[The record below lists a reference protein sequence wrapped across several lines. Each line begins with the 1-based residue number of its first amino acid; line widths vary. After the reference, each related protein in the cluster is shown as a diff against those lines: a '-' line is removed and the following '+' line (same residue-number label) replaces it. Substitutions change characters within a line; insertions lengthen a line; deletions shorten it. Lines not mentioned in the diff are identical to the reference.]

1 MPGRVAGPGEDHG
14 EVKMTEEPN
23 LKAALSL
30 ARWGIPCFPC
40 GADKRPKV
48 KWTVEATSDAGKI
61 RHWWSKFPDAL
72 PALPTGRASGLC
84 VIDLDVKNGKNGIEA
99 YRSLGLDPTEA
110 GAVVRTASG
119 GIHLYFN
126 HVEGLRNSQDRLGQG
141 IDVRADGGYVI
152 APGATGPAGPYEIKD
167 GHLDTIELIGVQPPD
182 SVVQMLCRPKAHSSG
197 KSNPSLAD
205 LKAALSYIPS
215 DGSREDWIRILM
227 ALHAASEGRAEGLE
241 LAQKWSA
248 DYPDYDPAEVE
259 EQWCS
264 FRDIPAGGITV
275 ATLFHEAK
283 QCGWRRVSSDDF
295 DDLDDFRD
303 VAVGQIEELN
313 QRYALVRIGGNAA
326 IADFRPNGD
335 IEFMSSTAFREIY
348 SNQKFGKKA
357 LGTAWITHPKRR
369 TFLDGV
375 VFDPS
380 RKAGP
385 SFLNLFRGFALEPQA
400 NAPFDLIHD
409 HVVQVLASGNNR
421 HADYIFS
428 WLADIVQ
435 NPAEK
440 PGVALVLKGQKGVGK
455 DTLAEIMKSILGRRH
470 SAHVA
475 STQRLTARFNAA
487 FATALLIHVEE
498 AIWGGQQDA
507 KGVVQSLITCP
518 SLPLERKN
526 VDTVEVDSYSRLL
539 FTTNESWAVPAT
551 ADERRYAVF
560 EASSCRRNDRSYFH
574 ALHQQIGNGGLAG
587 FLAFLQDWEAPEGVD
602 LRDPPRTRGLME
614 QKLAGLRSVER
625 WWYEVLSDGEL
636 QAPDTISAFDA
647 DEYSEDWLKSP
658 LLVSREVLRDTYRE
672 WMRQM
677 RYHGD
682 PKGAAEFGEVLRT
695 LCPELEDCRPTVN
708 GRRVRKY
715 RIPPLHQCRES
726 FAIAMGGDNG
736 DLSWTN

>member
-1 MPGRVAGPGEDHG
+1 MRQT
-14 EVKMTEEPN
+14 TEEMAAQN
-23 LKAALSL
+23 LAAALNIAKL
-30 ARWGIPCFPC
+30 GIPVFPC
-40 GADKRPKV
+40 GPDKRPKV
-48 KWTVEATSDAGKI
+48 RWASEATTNSEKV
-61 RHWWSKFPDAL
+61 RYWWRRFPDAM
-72 PALPTGRASGLC
+72 PALPTGEASGLC
-84 VIDLDVKNGKNGIEA
+84 VIDLDVKNGKNGVEA
-99 YRSLGLDPTEA
+99 YRSLGFDFADA
-110 GAVVRTASG
+110 GAVVKTASG
-119 GIHLYFN
+119 GAHLYFC
-126 HVEGLRNSQDRLGQG
+126 HVDGLRNSQDRPSEG
-141 IDVRADGGYVI
+141 IDVRACGGYVI
-152 APGATGPAGPYEIKD
+152 APGAVGPAGPYGLES
-167 GHLDTIELIGVQPPD
+167 GYLDTIELLGVEPPAD
-182 SVVQMLCRPKAHSSG
+182 ILRMLQHRESSSRSVIASWT
-197 KSNPSLAD
+197 D
-205 LKAALSYIPS
+205 IEAAISHIPS
-215 DGSREDWIRILM
+215 DGSREEWIRILM
-227 ALHAASEGRAEGLE
+227 ALHAACDGDAAGLE
-241 LAQKWSA
+241 LAQQWSA
-248 DYPDYDPAEVE
+248 DYPGYDPTEVE
-259 EQWCS
+259 EQWRS
-264 FRDIPAGGITV
+264 FRSDRPDGVTV
-275 ATLFHEAK
+275 ATLFREARR
-283 QCGWRRVSSDDF
+283 CGWCGVGPDDF
-295 DDLDDFRD
+295 DEVHDAEDGI
-303 VAVGQIEELN
+303 AGQIDGLN
-313 QRYALVRIGGNAA
+313 QRYALVRLGGSSA

-335 IEFMSSTAFREIY
+335 IEFLSSTAFREIY
-348 SNQKFGKKA
+348 SNRKFGKKS
-357 LGTAWITHPKRR
+357 LGAAWITHPKRR

-380 RKAGP
+380 RQAGP
-385 SFLNLFRGFALEPQA
+385 DYLNLFRGFAVAPQA
-400 NAPFDLIHD
+400 GAPFDLIHD
-409 HVVQVLASGNNR
+409 HVVQVLASGNNQ

-455 DTLAEIMKSILGRRH
+455 DTLAEIMKAILGRRH

-560 EASSCRRNDRSYFH
+560 EASSCRRNDRAYFH
-574 ALHQQIGNGGLAG
+574 ALYQQIGNGGLAG

-636 QAPDTISAFDA
+636 QAPDTDSAFDA
-647 DEYSEDWLKSP
+647 DENSEDWLKSP

-726 FAIAMGGDNG
+726 FAIAMGGDKG
-736 DLSWTN
+736 DLSWTD